1 MLMRRQIAICIAVA
15 AMLLTACGAEA
26 KEKKVA
32 DEAELV
38 DIVHDEAETTE
49 PAAGAATEDGQ
60 ESGNAD
66 EAVDGQAEKG
76 ESAGTETDAK
86 EQKVAEEVKG
96 ERAAD
101 GNDAEQQSAEN
112 EKPKTNK
119 PVQKKT
125 VIKPAAQPS
134 NPDAGCVDDASDILT
149 Y

>member
-1 MLMRRQIAICIAVA
+1 MRRQIAICIAVA

-38 DIVHDEAETTE
+38 DIATDETGATE
-49 PAAGAATEDGQ
+49 PETGATTEDGQ

-66 EAVDGQAEKG
+66 EAEETVEIDAAE
-76 ESAGTETDAK
+76 ETEKPEAEEQTKAEVKEQKAAQDASDAK
-86 EQKVAEEVKG
+86 EP
-96 ERAAD
+96 
-101 GNDAEQQSAEN
+101 SI
-112 EKPKTNK
+112 T
-119 PVQKKT
+119 KKET
-125 VIKPAAQPS
+125 VTKPAAQPS

>member
-1 MLMRRQIAICIAVA
+1 MRRQIAICIAVA

-38 DIVHDEAETTE
+38 DIVHDEAGTTE

-66 EAVDGQAEKG
+66 EAVEETVEIDAAETADGQ
-76 ESAGTETDAK
+76 T
-86 EQKVAEEVKG
+86 
-96 ERAAD
+96 
-101 GNDAEQQSAEN
+101 
-112 EKPKTNK
+112 EKPKTKK

-125 VIKPAAQPS
+125 VTKPAAQPG
-134 NPDAGCVDDASDILT
+134 NPDAGCVDDSSDILT